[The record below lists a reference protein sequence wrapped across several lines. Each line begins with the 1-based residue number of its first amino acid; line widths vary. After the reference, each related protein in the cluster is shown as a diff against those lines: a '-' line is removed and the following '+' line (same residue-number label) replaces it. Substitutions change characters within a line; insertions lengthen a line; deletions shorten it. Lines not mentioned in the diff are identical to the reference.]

1 MDNEIKTQPSKL
13 KPVVLVRS
21 GNKKNA
27 QNTTQQIMLL
37 NALAVTSDPKKL
49 KDMIGVKTV
58 AEVYRTLDK
67 MAIRKEFH
75 RALDRAG
82 ISFDF
87 IVGGIRNIAASAEK
101 DGDRLRALQLLLQ
114 TLGLDKYEDSTGAGS
129 GSWEEQLIKAVA
141 KEQAKLPEGRVIAP
155 PSADYEVVHPEIPES
170 VKEKR
175 ESERVLTETLYG
187 GTNR

>member
-1 MDNEIKTQPSKL
+1 MDNEINSQPKKL

-21 GNKKNA
+21 PNQKNA

-58 AEVYRTLDK
+58 ADVYRTLDK

-75 RALDRAG
+75 KALDRAG

-87 IVGGIRNIAASAEK
+87 IVGGIRNIAAGAEK
-101 DGDRLRALQLLLQ
+101 DGDRLRAFQMLLQ
-114 TLGLDKYEDSTGAGS
+114 TLGLDKYEEATGAGS
-129 GSWEEQLIKAVA
+129 GSWEEQVIRAVE
-141 KEQAKLPEGRVIAP
+141 KEKAKLPEGTVIKPTAE
-155 PSADYEVVHPEIPES
+155 YEVIQPVVPES

-175 ESERVLTETLYG
+175 EKEKDLTETLYG
-187 GTNR
+187 RK

>member
-1 MDNEIKTQPSKL
+1 MNNENKPQPKKL

-21 GNKKNA
+21 GNAKNA
-27 QNTTQQIMLL
+27 QNTTQQVMLL

-75 RALDRAG
+75 KALDRAG

-87 IVGGIRNIAASAEK
+87 IVGGIRNIAAGAEK

-114 TLGLDKYEDSTGAGS
+114 TLGLDKYDDTNAANTA
-129 GSWEEQLIKAVA
+129 SWEEQLIKAVERQKKA
-141 KEQAKLPEGRVIAP
+141 LPEGTEAP
-155 PSADYEVVHPEIPES
+155 GADYEVVPPEVPDAI
-170 VKEKR
+170 KKQR
-175 ESERVLTETLYG
+175 EREAELTDTLYG
-187 GTNR
+187 NK